1 MKLKADY
8 IRKTIL
14 GLFLA
19 TAIGQGHASA
29 SGLAAAKESGLQEI
43 NEQGMALD
51 LSLEQAIDDAKNNN
65 VLLKIARE
73 KIDEARARRWQSDS
87 DLLPHL
93 SLGASQS
100 RVFWDNFAAQGIPS
114 FGVIGPFNSFDA
126 RLQVTQ
132 RIFDLSAISKFQA
145 ANMDVDIAGLEE
157 QLAQQQIITA
167 AVVAY
172 LDVLQTQEQLQA
184 VREDVRLARHLADL
198 AQHQL
203 EVGVVTNLD
212 VVRAQ
217 TRLAEHKAREQEDIQ
232 RADTS
237 LLSLKRVIGLPLDS
251 ELRLSDS
258 LQFFDEKTFAVS
270 DAINSAIKDR
280 FEMSIANS
288 KVKYA
293 QFQLSQANRQRLPK
307 ASVYGDWGQSAVEP
321 YKYAHNAAQI
331 SVSMSLPIFE
341 GGQIEGEIRQ
351 QRSLVNQAKT
361 LSNDMQTQVEEDV
374 RLSLQTLTTTTE
386 QVKAAGEA
394 LRLATQEVSLAQD
407 QYTNGVGNNIAVID
421 AQAELENSRQS
432 YVTALVDYHMARVN
446 YYSALGKTESFRL
459 SEAGL
464 SS

>member
-1 MKLKADY
+1 
-8 IRKTIL
+8 
-14 GLFLA
+14 
-19 TAIGQGHASA
+19 
-29 SGLAAAKESGLQEI
+29 
-43 NEQGMALD
+43 
-51 LSLEQAIDDAKNNN
+51 
-65 VLLKIARE
+65 
-73 KIDEARARRWQSDS
+73 
-87 DLLPHL
+87 
-93 SLGASQS
+93 
-100 RVFWDNFAAQGIPS
+100 
-114 FGVIGPFNSFDA
+114 
-126 RLQVTQ
+126 
-132 RIFDLSAISKFQA
+132 
-145 ANMDVDIAGLEE
+145 MDVDIAGLEE